1 MADRS
6 IHYFARGNTAQG
18 LSSLA
23 DSVLQGLSV
32 IYVLQGYPGGTEKA
46 LADLAEI
53 CSQNDSKLHF
63 IHQAL
68 DSDLLEGIIIED
80 FSVAVIDGEIWSEE
94 LQSNRNAEIH
104 YIDLSSASLDTQ
116 KLTEADTRIK
126 ELEKEIKG
134 LYCKAY
140 ETFHKTLL
148 IHDDWEKLYI
158 DNLDRDRMNQLAIE
172 WSDKYL
178 QRTSGEQDQQGSE
191 IHRFLGAATCK
202 GAVDFI
208 PSLTDGL
215 QHRVFVKGRPGSGK
229 STLFKKLAA
238 SAIENGIDTEIYH
251 CGFDSNSL
259 DMLIFRGLSLAI
271 FDSTAPHEHDPSRDG
286 DVILDVYDLAIT
298 EGTDEKYAEEIA
310 IVKERYS
317 QSMRESISYLAQV
330 KELRD
335 ELKAI
340 YTEAADTSLLSEW
353 LTEV

>member
-32 IYVLQGYPGGTEKA
+32 IYVLQGYPGGAEKA
-46 LADLAEI
+46 LADFAEI
-53 CSQNDSKLHF
+53 CLQNDSRLHF

-80 FSVAVIDGEIWSEE
+80 FSVAVIDGEVWSEE
-94 LQSNRNAEIH
+94 LQSGSGAEIR
-104 YIDLSSASLDTQ
+104 YIDLRSSLDTQ
-116 KLTEADTRIK
+116 KLAEADGRIQ
-126 ELEKEIKG
+126 ELEKEIER

-140 ETFHKTLL
+140 ETFDKTLR

-158 DNLDRDRMNQLAIE
+158 DNLDRDRMNQLAVE

-178 QRTSGEQDQQGSE
+178 QRISKDQDQQGSE
-191 IHRFLGAATCK
+191 THRFLGAATCK

-215 QHRVFVKGRPGSGK
+215 QQRVFVKGRPGSGK

-259 DMLIFRGLSLAI
+259 DMLIFRELSLAI
-271 FDSTAPHEHDPSRDG
+271 FDSTAPHEHDPSREG

-298 EGTDEKYAEEIA
+298 EGTDEKYVEEIA
-310 IVKERYS
+310 VVKDRYS
-317 QSMRESISYLAQV
+317 KSMRESISYLAQV

-340 YTEAADTSLLSEW
+340 YAEAADTSLLSEW

>member
-1 MADRS
+1 MADTS

-18 LSSLA
+18 LFSLT
-23 DSVLQGLSV
+23 DSVLQGLSA

-46 LADLAEI
+46 IADLAQI
-53 CSQNDSKLHF
+53 CLQNESKLHF

-80 FSVAVIDGEIWSEE
+80 FSVAVIDGEVWSEE
-94 LQSNRNAEIH
+94 LQSNSDGEIH
-104 YIDLSSASLDTQ
+104 YIDLRSSLDTQ
-116 KLTEADTRIK
+116 KLAEAAVRIK
-126 ELEKEIKG
+126 ELEEEIEG
-134 LYCKAY
+134 LYNKAY
-140 ETFHKTLL
+140 ETFHKTLR

-158 DNLDRDRMNQLAIE
+158 DNLDRDRMDQLAIE

-178 QRTSGEQDQQGSE
+178 HRTSGDQNQMGSE
-191 IHRFLGAATCK
+191 IHRFLGAATSK

-208 PSLTDGL
+208 PNLTAGL
-215 QHRVFVKGRPGSGK
+215 QNRVFVKGRPGSGK

-238 SAIENGIDTEIYH
+238 SAADKGIDTEIYH

-259 DMLIFRGLSLAI
+259 DMLIFRNLSLAI
-271 FDSTAPHEHDPSRDG
+271 FDSTAPHEHYPSRDG

-310 IVKERYS
+310 IVKEQYS
-317 QSMRESISYLAQV
+317 KSMRESIACLTQV

-335 ELKAI
+335 ELQAI
-340 YTEAADTSLLSEW
+340 YATAADTSLLSGW